1 MKTHLNVLVGL
12 IFASTLALTGCTTA
26 PVDSAPT
33 GVADSL
39 NLLAEHNLNDL
50 DAKQIIERLDTMPLT
65 ERSTDFLA
73 SIRPDNLL
81 VSDQKGR
88 EVSLQMPE
96 NEFYVSVAPYVY
108 QTHDCYFHSL
118 TTCLGELQNEE
129 LQVTI
134 TDADG
139 TVLVSD
145 TYRTY
150 SNGFLGF
157 WLPRDINATITLEY
171 EGQSVTAPLS
181 TTDADPT
188 CVTTLQLT

>member
-118 TTCLGELQNEE
+118 TTCLGELKNEE
-129 LQVTI
+129 LQGTI
-134 TDADG
+134 TYAAG